1 MHYYKKNIGDYA
13 KKAGR
18 LSMLQHGSY
27 TLLIDACYDREIF
40 PTLEE
45 AIDWTWASSKE
56 EIEAVE
62 FVLRK
67 FFTLTDG
74 VYIQSRI
81 QQELEEYVAQK
92 ETNAINGK
100 KGGRPSGK
108 KINPTL
114 TESVNSITQS
124 VNLET
129 EVKAN
134 ESLNHKPLTTNQEPI
149 TNNQELITNKQITS
163 ITKNTA
169 IAVSDQPNQFEEFWK
184 AYPKKS
190 DKAKSKLAYAKAIKK
205 ASHELI
211 IQSLFN
217 QKNGNQWGSVQYT
230 PMATTWLNGERW
242 EDDLI
247 PSGGF
252 SNGTNK
258 QQSTGGSSYDRQL
271 AAAEETIAIYC

>member
-1 MHYYKKNIGDYA
+1 MHYYSHNIADFNSATRHLTRVERSLYRDLIELYYDTEQPLDSVDTDRLA
-13 KKAGR
+13 RRVLAQSEEEKAA
-18 LSMLQHGSY
+18 LVY
-27 TLLIDACYDREIF
+27 V
-40 PTLEE
+40 LEE
-45 AIDWTWASSKE
+45 FFVDHLDVYRHIRCDE
-56 EIEAVE
+56 E
-62 FVLRK
+62 LDK
-67 FFTLTDG
+67 
-74 VYIQSRI
+74 Y
-81 QQELEEYVAQK
+81 
-92 ETNAINGK
+92 
-100 KGGRPSGK
+100 
-108 KINPTL
+108 
-114 TESVNSITQS
+114 
-124 VNLET
+124 
-129 EVKAN
+129 KAN
-134 ESLNHKPLTTNQEPI
+134 SSAKARAGKASAEARRYKLEAKVEHNSTPVEHPLNECSTNHKPI